1 MTNLPPDPSENEE
14 EMFRSIERGIICDK
28 YDKISVEVTGKE
40 AITPI
45 QSFEE
50 ANLGKSLLVNVQKT
64 KYTKPTPAQSY
75 IIPTILAGRDAMTC
89 CQTGLGKTVNI
100 IL

>member
-1 MTNLPPDPSENEE
+1 MDEKMLHLDLT
-14 EMFRSIERGIICDK
+14 
-28 YDKISVEVTGKE
+28 E

-50 ANLGKSLLVNVQKT
+50 ANLGKSL
-64 KYTKPTPAQSY
+64 YTKPTPAQKY
-75 IIPTILAGRDAMTC
+75 IIPTILAGRDFMTC